1 MNTIVVPTDCS
12 DLSRRALR
20 YADRFASVSGATIVA
35 VYGATFSAR
44 LEGEGIAASLASR
57 EDLQSMMMP
66 ARRCVE
72 EAAAQELSPETKHRI
87 VIADCLPA
95 DAVIDVANAR
105 NADLIVMGTRDRNR
119 LTRAVLGSVT
129 DAVLHLSN
137 RPVLIVR
144 EQSDDRALRT
154 ILCPFRDTPD
164 SLAAIRQAGALR
176 RLFDAKLV
184 LARVVEENEAG
195 TRMPEPLAAALT
207 DCGDCEVHEFRRN
220 PDPGPRMVK
229 LAEETK
235 ADLIVIG
242 TQHRR
247 FSDPSVIGTPASIV
261 VRMAKCPVLSVTAS
275 ASAA

>member
-1 MNTIVVPTDCS
+1 MIAAHLVNAPLHMNTIVVPTDCS

-105 NADLIVMGTRDRNR
+105 NADLIVMGTRDRTR
-119 LTRAVLGSVT
+119 LTR
-129 DAVLHLSN
+129 
-137 RPVLIVR
+137 
-144 EQSDDRALRT
+144 
-154 ILCPFRDTPD
+154 
-164 SLAAIRQAGALR
+164 
-176 RLFDAKLV
+176 
-184 LARVVEENEAG
+184 
-195 TRMPEPLAAALT
+195 
-207 DCGDCEVHEFRRN
+207 
-220 PDPGPRMVK
+220 
-229 LAEETK
+229 
-235 ADLIVIG
+235 IG

>member
-1 MNTIVVPTDCS
+1 MKTIVVPTDCS
-12 DLSRRALR
+12 ELSRRALR
-20 YADRFASVSGATIVA
+20 YADRLAAASGATIVA

-57 EDLQSMMMP
+57 EDLASMMLP

-72 EAAAQELSPETKHRI
+72 EAIGQELAPETKHA
-87 VIADCLPA
+87 VVVNDCLPA
-95 DAVIDVANAR
+95 DAVLDAAKRR

-119 LTRAVLGSVT
+119 LARAVLGSVT

-137 RPVLIVR
+137 RPVLILR
-144 EQSDDRALRT
+144 EQSDNRPIRT

-164 SLAAIRQAGALR
+164 SLAAIRQAVELR
-176 RLFDAKLV
+176 TLFGAKLV

-195 TRMPEPLAAALT
+195 SAMPEHLAEALRG
-207 DCGDCEVHEFRRN
+207 CGECEVREFRRN
-220 PDPGPRMVK
+220 PDPGARMVA
-229 LAEETK
+229 LADDV
-235 ADLIVIG
+235 AANLIVIG

-261 VRMAKCPVLSVTAS
+261 VRMANCPVLSVTS
-275 ASAA
+275 GSPR